1 MRIISIVIYNFSPL
15 PSVIFSAGGAENDY
29 LYLRGAVFLP
39 PAAAKTLANLQ
50 SANGIILADCK
61 IKKAFIYADE
71 QYCNLQF
78 FSAAIR
84 HFLRRRRRK

>member
-50 SANGIILADCK
+50 SANYIFTEFIFRQVLIFSGISVAYL
-61 IKKAFIYADE
+61 
-71 QYCNLQF
+71 
-78 FSAAIR
+78 
-84 HFLRRRRRK
+84 

>member
-50 SANGIILADCK
+50 SAIFSLYIIAM
-61 IKKAFIYADE
+61 KKD
-71 QYCNLQF
+71 
-78 FSAAIR
+78 STIR
-84 HFLRRRRRK
+84 QKRC

>member
-50 SANGIILADCK
+50 SAIK
-61 IKKAFIYADE
+61 IHYGYVRMSI
-71 QYCNLQF
+71 CSML
-78 FSAAIR
+78 S
-84 HFLRRRRRK
+84 